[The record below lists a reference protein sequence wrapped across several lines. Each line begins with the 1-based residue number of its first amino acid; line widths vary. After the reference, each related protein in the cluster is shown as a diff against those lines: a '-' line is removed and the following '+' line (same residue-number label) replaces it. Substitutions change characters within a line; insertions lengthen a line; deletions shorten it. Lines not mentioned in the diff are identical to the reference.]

1 MMAAFR
7 LHAPS
12 SPPGGDV
19 HHHHFFTEGA
29 GPQGPGGLGGHQG
42 APGRAHS
49 WWAGAGVALW
59 PGEGRGCCAA
69 GQGASPGCSE
79 AATPLQAEPQQFC
92 WFSGPS
98 SWDRSPRPNFLE
110 GCPGPT
116 PLHPHIP
123 GRGGWPALLPPSLGW
138 GDPRKFHVSVSRW
151 TLSSTEDCGQNCWPI
166 LQMGQLSIGSLA
178 QVLWAG
184 W

>member
-1 MMAAFR
+1 MLPAVHREGTFIITIFYIR
-7 LHAPS
+7 GWT
-12 SPPGGDV
+12 PGPW
-19 HHHHFFTEGA
+19 GA
-29 GPQGPGGLGGHQG
+29 GGHQG

-49 WWAGAGVALW
+49 WWAGAGLSLQ

-69 GQGASPGCSE
+69 GQGASPGCGE
-79 AATPLQAEPQQFC
+79 AAALLQAEPQQIC

-98 SWDRSPRPNFLE
+98 SWDRPPSPDFLE

-123 GRGGWPALLPPSLGW
+123 GQSRWPLLSPPSLGW
-138 GDPRKFHVSVSRW
+138 GDPRKVHISVSRW
-151 TLSSTEDCGQNCWPI
+151 TRPSAVDCGRNCWPI
-166 LQMGQLSIGSLA
+166 LQMGQLSIGSLS